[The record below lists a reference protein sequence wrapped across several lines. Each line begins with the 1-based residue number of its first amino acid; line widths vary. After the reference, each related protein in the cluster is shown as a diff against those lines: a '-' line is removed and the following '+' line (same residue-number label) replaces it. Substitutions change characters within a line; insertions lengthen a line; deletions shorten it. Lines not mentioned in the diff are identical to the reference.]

1 VGRTSDFGFA
11 WRLRRTL
18 GYHCA
23 DDAHKQRAVILN
35 LIFGFLALLSLALTL
50 WQWLVAR
57 RFPLH
62 QRVPAPSSAHEP
74 RNSLEKVASSPQPSP
89 PEAEREEP
97 TLWRF
102 WGAERVRGTGSSL
115 PDRCS
120 RRGEGAL
127 TVASRPSSI
136 DLQPPVTL
144 LKPLKGCDAA
154 TEDCLRSWF
163 AQQYSGP
170 VQILFGVAAADDPV
184 CGIVR
189 KLLQEFTASDA
200 QLVVGS
206 PLPGANAK
214 VAKLAELEGLAKH
227 ELLVISDADVRVPRD
242 FLANIVAPLC
252 SVSLSLGEGLGERT
266 SRPFDA
272 LCGPEPKGQDGPLTP
287 ALSPSEGE
295 RGNRR
300 QVSGEPRFMGRA
312 CGLVCCFYRLANP
325 TTLAM
330 QWEAIAVN
338 ADFWSQVLQA
348 RSLKPLDFALGAVMA
363 TRRRQLREIGG
374 FAGLV
379 DCLADDYQLGN
390 RIARRGYAIALSPVV
405 VECWSAPMGWADV
418 WKHQLR
424 WARTIRVCQPV
435 PYFFSILS
443 NATLWP
449 VVWLMVKPDVTV
461 AVCALVCLLVRIL
474 TALNLQHRLNQDPA
488 PGAQVSPRA
497 PSDRAPQL
505 PSSAPGRYAWLIPL
519 KNLLQAAIWLL
530 AFLGNRIEWRGQRL
544 RLRRDGTLE
553 RLNRP
558 AA

>member
-1 VGRTSDFGFA
+1 
-11 WRLRRTL
+11 
-18 GYHCA
+18 
-23 DDAHKQRAVILN
+23 VILN

-62 QRVPAPSSAHEP
+62 QRVSAP
-74 RNSLEKVASSPQPSP
+74 PSTSDL
-89 PEAEREEP
+89 RSGRVEE
-97 TLWRF
+97 
-102 WGAERVRGTGSSL
+102 G
-115 PDRCS
+115 
-120 RRGEGAL
+120 L
-127 TVASRPSSI
+127 TVASQPSS
-136 DLQPPVTL
+136 LNPQPPLTL

-189 KLLQEFTASDA
+189 KLLQEYTASDA
-200 QLVVGS
+200 QLVVGG

-227 ELLVISDADVRVPRD
+227 DLLVISDADVRVPAD

-252 SVSLSLGEGLGERT
+252 SVSCSLGEGLGERT
-266 SRPFDA
+266 PRPFDA
-272 LCGPEPKGQDGPLTP
+272 LCGPEPKDQNGPLTP

-300 QVSGEPRFMGRA
+300 QFSGDPRIMGRA

-325 TTLAM
+325 ATLAM

-348 RSLKPLDFALGAVMA
+348 RSIKPLDFALGAVMT
-363 TRRRQLREIGG
+363 TRRQQLQEIGG

-390 RIARRGYAIALSPVV
+390 RIARRGYAIALSPIV
-405 VECWSAPMGWADV
+405 VECWSAPMGWAEV

-424 WARTIRVCQPV
+424 WARTIRVCQPM

-443 NATLWP
+443 NASLWP
-449 VVWLMVKPDVTV
+449 VVWFMVKP
-461 AVCALVCLLVRIL
+461 AAAIGACAIVCLLVRIF
-474 TALNLQHRLNQDPA
+474 TALNLQGRLNLDARPPA
-488 PGAQVSPRA
+488 PQP
-497 PSDRAPQL
+497 
-505 PSSAPGRYAWLIPL
+505 PSSAPGRYAWLIPV
-519 KNLLQAAIWLL
+519 KDLLQAAIWLL
-530 AFLGNRIEWRGQRL
+530 AFLGNKIEWRGQRM
-544 RLRRDGTLE
+544 RLRPDGTLE
-553 RLNRP
+553 RLSRS